1 MRIIYASLYRV
12 TIKMKGVFQLIVL
25 CLFIFPATNTSAQ
38 DSLQIQLEAAG
49 KPGQQSPDAAFLAL
63 RKMHDQA
70 MSAHNEV
77 AAGKCLQQMGRICFT
92 LGHYAKSLEYY
103 QQAATLFAATRQK
116 AAEAATI
123 NDIGLLYYRNIN
135 KKGAKAQYDKAL
147 AIYRAIND
155 KAGMAATYGY
165 IGHHYEKQQQYD
177 SAFYFQQLALKQYQ
191 SIHDTFGMAGIYEN
205 LGTIHEDLEKYDTAL
220 YYFQNA
226 LRLYELHH
234 ERVAGIEIINNI
246 GDVLRKTGD
255 YKRSMP
261 FSKEAL
267 AIAQQTNNKYQEAAA
282 GKDIAKTFNLLGR
295 NDSAYYY
302 MEQSRKC
309 LAEIYSAQNNQQ
321 MNFLQI
327 IYDTNKKND
336 EIMQL
341 ENSHQ
346 VNRIIYTA
354 VVIVV
359 VLLILLC
366 LLTISR
372 QKLKISQ
379 AQAVSERNA
388 ELNRVQKDQLEL
400 KSKQLATHTLDVIQ
414 RNQFLDELRN
424 TLSLLVQEE
433 KRDQKKQL
441 QQLVLKI
448 NQNVNHEKQWKE
460 FTGIF
465 EQVHQVFFDKLN
477 ALYSDLTT
485 NDIKLL
491 ALHKMNMDSKDMAT
505 ILGISP
511 DSLRVARY
519 RLRKKLSIPEG
530 DTLNTFVQGL

>member
-1 MRIIYASLYRV
+1 MKRLLPFLTLY
-12 TIKMKGVFQLIVL
+12 LL
-25 CLFIFPATNTSAQ
+25 LLPLFTHATGEPVEGPITLTA
-38 DSLQIQLEAAG
+38 
-49 KPGQQSPDAAFLAL
+49 KPGRQSPDSAFLAL
-63 RKMHDQA
+63 RKMQETA
-70 MSAHNEV
+70 MANGDELT
-77 AAGKCLQQMGRICFT
+77 AGKCLQQMGKICFT

-103 QQAATLFAATRQK
+103 QQAATIFGAQQHK
-116 AAEAATI
+116 SQEAAVL
-123 NDIGLLYYRNIN
+123 NDMGELYYRNIN
-135 KKGAKAQYDKAL
+135 KKAAKTHYDKAL
-147 AIYRAIND
+147 QLYRQIND
-155 KAGMAATYGY
+155 KSGMAATYGY
-165 IGHHYEKQQQYD
+165 IGHYYEKQSQYD
-177 SAFYFQQLALKQYQ
+177 SAWYFQQLALTQYQ
-191 SIHDTFGMAGIYEN
+191 NAKDTLGMAGIYEN
-205 LGTIHEDLEKYDTAL
+205 LGTIHEDLTKYDAALACFRTAL
-220 YYFQNA
+220 Q
-226 LRLYELHH
+226 LYDLHH
-234 ERVAGIEIINNI
+234 EHLAGIEVINNI
-246 GDVLRKTGD
+246 GDILRKTGA
-255 YKRSMP
+255 YKQSMP
-261 FSKEAL
+261 YSKEAL
-267 AIAQQTNNKYQEAAA
+267 AIARHTNNKYQEAAA
-282 GKDIAKTFNLLGR
+282 CKDIAKTFNLMGQH
-295 NDSAYYY
+295 DSAYYY
-302 MEQSRKC
+302 MEWSRKC
-309 LAEIYSAQNNQQ
+309 LLEIYSAENNQQ

-341 ENSHQ
+341 ENSHHI
-346 VNRIIYTA
+346 NRIIYIS
-354 VVIVV
+354 VGVVV
-359 VLLILLC
+359 VLLIMLC

-388 ELNRVQKDQLEL
+388 ELNRIQKDQLEL

-424 TLSLLVQEE
+424 TLSGMVQED

-448 NQNVNHEKQWKE
+448 NQNVNHEKQWKD

-477 ALYSDLTT
+477 ALYSDLTN

-519 RLRKKLSIPEG
+519 RLRKKLNIPEG
-530 DTLNTFVQGL
+530 DTLSTFVQTL

>member
-1 MRIIYASLYRV
+1 
-12 TIKMKGVFQLIVL
+12 MKRFFIAIVL
-25 CLFIFPATNTSAQ
+25 CLLLLPGMWSCAQ
-38 DSLQIQLEAAG
+38 DTLQMQLEAAG
-49 KPGQQSPDAAFLAL
+49 KLSQESPDAAFLAL
-63 RKMHDQA
+63 RRMHDLAISNQD
-70 MSAHNEV
+70 EV
-77 AAGKCLQQMGRICFT
+77 TAGKCLQQMGKVCFI
-92 LGHYAKSLEYY
+92 LGHYAKSLDYY
-103 QQAATLFAATRQK
+103 QQAANIFTAGGHK
-116 AAEAATI
+116 AEEAAVL
-123 NDIGLLYYRNIN
+123 NDMGQLYYRNIN

-147 AIYRAIND
+147 QRYRQVND

-165 IGHHYEKQQQYD
+165 IGHYYEKQQQYD
-177 SAFYFQQLALKQYQ
+177 SAGYFQQLALTQYQ
-191 SIHDTFGMAGIYEN
+191 SANDTFGMAGIYEN
-205 LGTIHEDLEKYDTAL
+205 LGTIHEDLASYDTAL
-220 YYFQNA
+220 TYFRTA
-226 LRLYELHH
+226 LQLYDSRHDRIAAMEVL
-234 ERVAGIEIINNI
+234 NNI

-255 YKRSMP
+255 IKGSMP
-261 FSKEAL
+261 YSREAL
-267 AIAQQTNNKYQEAAA
+267 AIARQTNNKYQEAAA
-282 GKDIAKTFNLLGR
+282 CKDIAKAFNLMGR

-302 MEQSRKC
+302 MEYSRKC
-309 LAEIYSAQNNQQ
+309 LLEIYSAQNNQQ

-327 IYDTNKKND
+327 LYDTNKKND
-336 EIMQL
+336 EILQL
-341 ENSHQ
+341 ENSHKM
-346 VNRIIYTA
+346 NRIIYTA
-354 VVIVV
+354 VVIVI
-359 VLLILLC
+359 VLLVILC

-379 AQAVSERNA
+379 AQTVSERNA
-388 ELNRVQKDQLEL
+388 EINRVQRDQLEL

-424 TLSLLVQEE
+424 TLSEMVQED

-477 ALYSDLTT
+477 ALYSDLTN

-519 RLRKKLSIPEG
+519 RLRKKLNIAEG

>member
-1 MRIIYASLYRV
+1 MKLFLPFLVLYL
-12 TIKMKGVFQLIVL
+12 TGFQVMT
-25 CLFIFPATNTSAQ
+25 AAAQ
-38 DSLQIQLEAAG
+38 DSLEMQLASAG
-49 KPGQQSPDAAFLAL
+49 KLSRESPDAAFLAL
-63 RKMHDQA
+63 RKMHDTA
-70 MSAHNEV
+70 IANKDE
-77 AAGKCLQQMGRICFT
+77 ATAGKCLRQMGRICFT

-103 QQAATLFAATRQK
+103 QQAAILFTGTGHK
-116 AAEAATI
+116 AAEAAI
-123 NDIGLLYYRNIN
+123 HNDMGQLYYRNIN
-135 KKGAKAQYDKAL
+135 KPGAKIQYDKAL
-147 AIYRAIND
+147 ALYRQVND
-155 KAGMAATYGY
+155 PVGIAATYGN
-165 IGHHYEKQQQYD
+165 IGHYYEKQQQYD
-177 SAFYFQQLALKQYQ
+177 SARYFQLLALTQYEGAR
-191 SIHDTFGMAGIYEN
+191 DTLGIAGIYEN
-205 LGTIHEDLEKYDTAL
+205 LGTIYEDLAKYDTAL
-220 YYFQNA
+220 SCFRTA
-226 LRLYELHH
+226 LRFYEVRH
-234 ERVAGIEIINNI
+234 ERIAAIEVLNNI

-255 YKRSMP
+255 IKNSMP
-261 FSKEAL
+261 YSREAL

-282 GKDIAKTFNLLGR
+282 CKDIAKAFNLQGR

-302 MEQSRKC
+302 MEYSRKC
-309 LAEIYSAQNNQQ
+309 LLDIYSAQNNQQ

-327 IYDTNKKND
+327 LYDTNKKND
-336 EIMQL
+336 EILQL
-341 ENSHQ
+341 ENSHKI
-346 VNRIIYTA
+346 NRIIYTA

-359 VLLILLC
+359 VLLVILC

-379 AQAVSERNA
+379 AQTVSERNA
-388 ELNRVQKDQLEL
+388 EINRVQKVQLEL

-424 TLSLLVQEE
+424 TLSEMVQED

-477 ALYSDLTT
+477 ALYSDLTN

-519 RLRKKLSIPEG
+519 RLRKKLNIPEG
-530 DTLNTFVQGL
+530 DTLNTFVQSL

>member
-1 MRIIYASLYRV
+1 MKRLFSFII
-12 TIKMKGVFQLIVL
+12 L
-25 CLFIFPATNTSAQ
+25 CLLIFPGIRIRAQ
-38 DSLQIQLEAAG
+38 DTLQMQLEAAG
-49 KPGQQSPDAAFLAL
+49 KLSQESPDAAFLAL
-63 RKMHDQA
+63 RRMHDLALSNQD
-70 MSAHNEV
+70 EV
-77 AAGKCLQQMGRICFT
+77 SAGKCLQQMGKVCYI
-92 LGHYAKSLEYY
+92 LGHYAKSLDYY
-103 QQAATLFAATRQK
+103 QQAINIFITGGHK
-116 AAEAATI
+116 AEEAGVR
-123 NDIGLLYYRNIN
+123 NDMGQLYYRNIN
-135 KKGAKAQYDKAL
+135 KKGAKAQYDIAL
-147 AIYRAIND
+147 QRYRQVND
-155 KAGMAATYGY
+155 KAGVAATYGY
-165 IGHHYEKQQQYD
+165 IGHYYEKQQQYD
-177 SAFYFQQLALKQYQ
+177 SAGYFQQLALTQYQ
-191 SIHDTFGMAGIYEN
+191 SANDTFGMAGIYEN

-220 YYFQNA
+220 AYFRTA
-226 LRLYELHH
+226 LRLYDSRHDHIAAMEVL
-234 ERVAGIEIINNI
+234 NNI

-255 YKRSMP
+255 IKGSMP
-261 FSKEAL
+261 YSREAL
-267 AIAQQTNNKYQEAAA
+267 AIARQTNNKYQEAAA
-282 GKDIAKTFNLLGR
+282 CKDIAKAFNLMGH
-295 NDSAYYY
+295 NDSAYHY
-302 MEQSRKC
+302 MEYSRKC
-309 LAEIYSAQNNQQ
+309 LLDIYSAQNNQQ

-327 IYDTNKKND
+327 LYDTNKKND
-336 EIMQL
+336 EILQL
-341 ENSHQ
+341 ENSHKI
-346 VNRIIYTA
+346 NRIIYTSVA
-354 VVIVV
+354 IVV
-359 VLLILLC
+359 VLLIILC

-379 AQAVSERNA
+379 AHTVSERNA
-388 ELNRVQKDQLEL
+388 EINRVQKDQLEL

-424 TLSLLVQEE
+424 TLSEMVQEE

-477 ALYSDLTT
+477 ALYSDLTN

-519 RLRKKLSIPEG
+519 RLRKKLNIAEG

>member
-1 MRIIYASLYRV
+1 MLV
-12 TIKMKGVFQLIVL
+12 VIKMKGVFQFILL
-25 CLFIFPATNTSAQ
+25 CLFIIPATRTYAQ
-38 DSLQIQLEAAG
+38 DSLQSQLQAAD
-49 KPGQQSPDAAFLAL
+49 KLSRQSPDAAFLAL
-63 RKMHDQA
+63 RKMHYQA
-70 MSAHNEV
+70 VSTNDDV
-77 AAGKCLQQMGRICFT
+77 TAGKCLQQMGKICFT

-123 NDIGLLYYRNIN
+123 NDMGLLYYRNIN
-135 KKGAKAQYDKAL
+135 KMAAKAQYDKAL
-147 AIYRAIND
+147 RLYREIND
-155 KAGMAATYGY
+155 QAGMAETYGN

-177 SAFYFQQLALKQYQ
+177 SAFYFQQLALHQYQ
-191 SIHDTFGMAGIYEN
+191 GIHDTFGMAGIYEN
-205 LGTIHEDLEKYDTAL
+205 LGTINEDLEKYDTAL
-220 YYFQNA
+220 FYFQNA

-267 AIAQQTNNKYQEAAA
+267 SIAQQTNNKYQEAAA
-282 GKDIAKTFNLLGR
+282 CKDIAKTFNLLGR

-302 MEQSRKC
+302 MEWSRKC
-309 LAEIYSAQNNQQ
+309 LLDIYSAQNNQQ
-321 MNFLQI
+321 MSFLQI

-336 EIMQL
+336 EIIQL
-341 ENSHQ
+341 ENSHKI
-346 VNRIIYTA
+346 NRIIYTA
-354 VVIVV
+354 VVVVV
-359 VLLILLC
+359 VLLIILC

-379 AQAVSERNA
+379 AQAVSEKNA
-388 ELNRVQKDQLEL
+388 EINRVQKDQLEL

-424 TLSLLVQEE
+424 TLSLMVQEE

-460 FTGIF
+460 FTSIF

-477 ALYSDLTT
+477 ALYNDLTT

-505 ILGISP
+505 VLGISP

-519 RLRKKLSIPEG
+519 RLRKKLNIPEG
-530 DTLNTFVQGL
+530 DTLNTFVHSLAQD

>member
-1 MRIIYASLYRV
+1 
-12 TIKMKGVFQLIVL
+12 MKRFFQLIVL
-25 CLFIFPATNTSAQ
+25 CLLTFPVAVIAAQ
-38 DSLQIQLEAAG
+38 DSLQLRLRAAE
-49 KPGQQSPDAAFLAL
+49 KLSRQSPDAAFLAL

-70 MSAHNEV
+70 VSNNDQV
-77 AAGKCLQQMGRICFT
+77 SAGKCLQQMGLICFT

-103 QQAATLFAATRQK
+103 QQAATLFSANRRK
-116 AAEAATI
+116 AEEAATL
-123 NDIGLLYYRNIN
+123 NDMGLLYYRNIN
-135 KKGAKAQYDKAL
+135 KKAAKNQHDKAL
-147 AIYRAIND
+147 QLYQQIND
-155 KAGMAATYGY
+155 KAGIAETYGY

-177 SAFYFQQLALKQYQ
+177 SALYFQQLALKQYQ
-191 SIHDTFGMAGIYEN
+191 GVHDTFGMAGIYEH

-220 YYFQNA
+220 YYFRNA
-226 LRLYELHH
+226 LQLYELHH

-255 YKRSMP
+255 YKQSMP
-261 FSKEAL
+261 YSKEAL

-282 GKDIAKTFNLLGR
+282 CKDIAKTFNLLGR

-302 MEQSRKC
+302 MEWSRKC

-321 MNFLQI
+321 MSFLQI

-341 ENSHQ
+341 ENSHK
-346 VNRIIYTA
+346 VNRIIYAA

-359 VLLILLC
+359 VLLVILC

-388 ELNRVQKDQLEL
+388 EINRVQKDQLEL

-424 TLSLLVQEE
+424 TLSLMVQEE

-519 RLRKKLSIPEG
+519 RLRKKLNIPEG

>member
-1 MRIIYASLYRV
+1 M
-12 TIKMKGVFQLIVL
+12 KKKGVYQFIVL
-25 CLFIFPATNTSAQ
+25 CLFIFPASAQ
-38 DSLQIQLEAAG
+38 DSLQRQLQAAATLS
-49 KPGQQSPDAAFLAL
+49 QQSPDAAFLAL

-70 MSAHNEV
+70 VASHDDA

-103 QQAATLFAATRQK
+103 QEAATIFGNSHEQ
-116 AAEAATI
+116 AAEAATM

-135 KKGAKAQYDKAL
+135 KKAAKVQYDKAFAL
-147 AIYRAIND
+147 YKAINN
-155 KAGMAATYGY
+155 KPGMAATYGY

-177 SAFYFQQLALKQYQ
+177 SAFFFQHLALKQYQ
-191 SIHDTFGMAGIYEN
+191 AIRDTFGMAGIYEN
-205 LGTIHEDLEKYDTAL
+205 LGTIHEDLEKYDSAL

-234 ERVAGIEIINNI
+234 ERSAGIEIINNI
-246 GDVLRKTGD
+246 GDVLRKTGE

-267 AIAQQTNNKYQEAAA
+267 AIARNTNNKYQEAAA
-282 GKDIAKTFNLLGR
+282 GKDIAKTFNLLGQ

-336 EIMQL
+336 EIIQL
-341 ENSHQ
+341 ENSHKM
-346 VNRIIYTA
+346 NRIIYTA
-354 VVIVV
+354 IVIVV
-359 VLLILLC
+359 VLLVILC

-379 AQAVSERNA
+379 EKAEKERNA
-388 ELNRVQKDQLEL
+388 EINRVQKDQLEL

-424 TLSLLVQEE
+424 SLSQLVQDD

-448 NQNVNHEKQWKE
+448 NQTVNHEKQWKE

-519 RLRKKLSIPEG
+519 RLRKKLNIPEG